1 MLGDGAVLRLRLGP
15 ISVLV
20 HPAHFL
26 VGLMFGL
33 SGAGSLGA
41 DATPVARAAMV
52 VTWILVVFVSVL
64 VHELGHA
71 LAFRAFGYPSTIQL
85 MMFGGVTTP
94 AIDAPLSWWKDVVS
108 TLAGPL
114 FGASLGFL
122 CLWASGAFP
131 WGETVY
137 RALRIA
143 FTANAGWAILNLL
156 PILPMDGGRVSR
168 ALLGRIFGRGG
179 VVASLGL
186 GVLTCAGLALLLY
199 RSGGGDPV
207 LLVFLLLFGFQN
219 FQALITFWRTEPDGP
234 PPPQLAEAEALLRA
248 GKLEQARELASA
260 LLRGDPPVA
269 IRSRIHHLLGW
280 VALKEGE
287 GRRALDE
294 FSQVQGRPIE
304 PQAIAAAFSLIGD
317 DARAIPLWEQAAR
330 QTRDPTILHEWAGAL
345 IRQGQV
351 AAAALPGVDLA
362 TAFERAERVAFLRGA
377 YSEAARFGEESLAH
391 RPSADRAYEVACA
404 YARAGD
410 ARRAMTLLLRARE
423 LGYSDREAAAGDPD
437 LTPLAGEPVFQEWLA
452 SLGKSAAS

>member
-1 MLGDGAVLRLRLGP
+1 MLRFRLGP

-26 VGLMFGL
+26 VGLVFGL
-33 SGAGSLGA
+33 WGVENLDAGPGAK
-41 DATPVARAAMV
+41 ATLV
-52 VTWILVVFVSVL
+52 VTWIVVVFISVL

-85 MMFGGVTTP
+85 VMFGGVTTP
-94 AIDAPLSWWKDVVS
+94 ATDAPLSWGKDVVC

-114 FGASLGFL
+114 FGLSLGLL
-122 CLWASGAFP
+122 CWWTSHAFP
-131 WGETVY
+131 WGETAS
-137 RALRIA
+137 RALRLA
-143 FTANAGWAILNLL
+143 TTANAAWAILNLL

-179 VVASLGL
+179 VVAALGI

-219 FQALITFWRTEPDGP
+219 FQALIGFWRTEPDGP
-234 PPPQLAEAEALLRA
+234 TPPQLAEAEALLRA
-248 GKLEQARELASA
+248 GKVEQARELASA

-351 AAAALPGVDLA
+351 AAASALPGVDLA

-377 YSEAARFGEESLAH
+377 YSEAARFGEESLAR

-437 LTPLAGEPVFQEWLA
+437 LAPLSGEPVFQEWLA